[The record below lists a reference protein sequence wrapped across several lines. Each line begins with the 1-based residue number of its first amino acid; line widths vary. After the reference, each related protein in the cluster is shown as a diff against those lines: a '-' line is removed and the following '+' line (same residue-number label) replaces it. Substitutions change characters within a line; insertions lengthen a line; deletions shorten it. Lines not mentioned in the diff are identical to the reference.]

1 MPFTPVVVVNTY
13 LIRKL
18 HHINRMIEMKKG
30 ENHILNTEANFITYA
45 SESERLR
52 KDVFRSDMD
61 KLRLFTKMLRR
72 NSLLKK
78 AKISHK

>member
-1 MPFTPVVVVNTY
+1 
-13 LIRKL
+13 
-18 HHINRMIEMKKG
+18 MKKG
-30 ENHILNTEANFITYA
+30 ENHILNTEADFITYA

-61 KLRLFTKMLRR
+61 KLQFFTKMPRR
-72 NSLLKK
+72 NALLEK